1 MSFVSKRPPGPAS
14 RLRRRC
20 LLCGSVL
27 HPLAWGLL
35 CAPPALAA
43 SPPAADPPPA
53 VQPPAAAA
61 RPPAGTATQPSA
73 GPAVRL
79 GTGDDAPPAA
89 PAVTIDVP
97 EVVVT
102 TRRLDAARSAILP
115 SLGATTYE
123 FGRRA
128 IESVPQGDNA
138 ELSQVLLQAPGVVQ
152 DSFGQL
158 HVRGDHNEVQYRLDG
173 VQLPEGLSVF
183 GQALEGRFTHSL
195 SLTTGA
201 LPAQYGF
208 LTAGVVDITTKSGTT
223 DPGGTLSIYGGARD
237 YLQPSFAY
245 GGRSG
250 AVDYFVTGDFLHTR
264 VGIENPTGNFNAVHD
279 LSNQQH
285 GLAHVSGLLDPDTR
299 ISLIA
304 GFSNDFFQIPNN
316 PGQTPSLGLF
326 VNGTPDF
333 DSTNLTQHQR
343 EITDF
348 AILSAQR
355 HTGPLDLETSVFS
368 RYSSLYYSPDPLGDL
383 LFNGIAQTAARS
395 VWSSGAQT
403 DASLRLNDRHTL
415 RAGFQVFAERTADST
430 NSTVLP
436 ALGATGTDT
445 SGGGI
450 ASTIAQGGGF
460 AASSPTPFTLH
471 QGQGTTGTIFGLYLQ
486 DEWRVLPRVTLNAG
500 LRFDRVDEFTHEQQV
515 SPRVNAV
522 WRPTGTTTVHAG
534 YSRYFVPPPFE
545 LVSGAA
551 VARFNNTSAASEVTQ
566 DGTVRAEHDD
576 YYDAGIDQVL
586 ARGLRIGF
594 DAYYKQARDLI
605 DEGQF
610 GAPVILTAFNYA
622 EGQVHGF
629 EATASYDR
637 GPLSLYANA
646 AWSRA
651 IGKTIV
657 SSQFNFSAADLATI
671 SNRWIHLDH
680 DQRWTGSG
688 GVAYTVLQRTTSPA
702 RLSADLV
709 VGSGLRAGGSVPNG
723 RALPGYATI
732 NLSAVQTVD
741 VGFGRGTQLRL
752 DVINLL
758 DRSYEIRDG
767 TGVGVGAPQYG
778 LRRTIL
784 GGLLQRF

>member
-1 MSFVSKRPPGPAS
+1 MKTRDFLLLSSALGVLSSAPA
-14 RLRRRC
+14 
-20 LLCGSVL
+20 
-27 HPLAWGLL
+27 H
-35 CAPPALAA
+35 
-43 SPPAADPPPA
+43 AADPA
-53 VQPPAAAA
+53 SATIAPAAA
-61 RPPAGTATQPSA
+61 PAGPQPANTPLQPAA

-79 GTGDDAPPAA
+79 GAGDDTPVPG
-89 PAVTIDVP
+89 VVDVP
-97 EVVVT
+97 EVVINT
-102 TRRLDAARSAILP
+102 RLDAARSAILP
-115 SLGATTYE
+115 NLGATTYE

-128 IESVPQGDNA
+128 IESIPQGDNA
-138 ELSQVLLQAPGVVQ
+138 ELSQVLLQAPGVAQ

-183 GQALEGRFTHSL
+183 GQALEGRFAHSL
-195 SLTTGA
+195 SLITGA

-223 DPGGTLSIYGGARD
+223 DPGGYLSIYGGARD
-237 YLQPSFAY
+237 TLQPSFAY
-245 GGRSG
+245 GGHSG
-250 AVDYFVTGDFLHTR
+250 AVDYFATGDFLHTR
-264 VGIENPTGNFNAVHD
+264 VGIENPTGSFNAVHD

-285 GLAHVSGLLDPDTR
+285 GLAKVSGLVDPDTR

-316 PGQTPSLGLF
+316 PGQTPSLGLS
-326 VNGTPDF
+326 VDGTSDF
-333 DSTNLTQHQR
+333 DSTSLAQHQR

-348 AILSAQR
+348 AILSLQKHA
-355 HTGPLDLETSVFS
+355 GPLDLQTSAFS

-383 LFNGIAQTAARS
+383 LFNGVSQTAARS
-395 VWSSGAQT
+395 VWSSGEQT

-415 RAGFQVFAERTADST
+415 RAGFQVFAERNVDST
-430 NSTVLP
+430 DSTVLP
-436 ALGATGTDT
+436 ALGATGTGT

-450 ASTIAQGGGF
+450 ASTVPVGGSF
-460 AASSPTPFTLH
+460 SVSSPSPFTIH
-471 QGQGTTGTIFGLYLQ
+471 QGQGTTGTIYGLYLQ

-500 LRFDRVDEFTHEQQV
+500 LRFDRVDEFTHEQQL

-522 WRPTGTTTVHAG
+522 WRPTDTTTVHAG

-551 VARFNNTSAASEVTQ
+551 VAAFNGTSAASEVTQ
-566 DGTVRAEHDD
+566 DDTVRAERDN
-576 YYDAGIDQVL
+576 YYDVGVDQVL
-586 ARGLRIGF
+586 ARGLRVGL
-594 DAYYKQARDLI
+594 DAYYKDARNLI

-610 GAPVILTAFNYA
+610 GAPIILSAFNYRLG
-622 EGQVHGF
+622 EVHGV

-637 GPLSLYANA
+637 GPLSLYGNA
-646 AWSRA
+646 ALSRA
-651 IGKTIV
+651 IGKDII
-657 SSQFNFSAADLATI
+657 SSQFNFSAADLAYI
-671 SNRWIHLDH
+671 SNHWIHLDH
-680 DQRWTGSG
+680 DQKWTGSAG
-688 GVAYTVLQRTTSPA
+688 AAYTVLQRTTSPA

-709 VGSGLRAGGSVPNG
+709 VGSGLRADGDVPNG
-723 RALPGYATI
+723 RALAGYYTV

-758 DRSYEIRDG
+758 DRTYEIRDG

>member
-1 MSFVSKRPPGPAS
+1 MKRRHALLLGSALGIAGVPA
-14 RLRRRC
+14 
-20 LLCGSVL
+20 
-27 HPLAWGLL
+27 
-35 CAPPALAA
+35 
-43 SPPAADPPPA
+43 AADPLSA
-53 VQPPAAAA
+53 TVAPAATQSAGDT
-61 RPPAGTATQPSA
+61 PALPSA

-79 GTGDDAPPAA
+79 GTGDDTPVPGVVEI
-89 PAVTIDVP
+89 PAVVA
-97 EVVVT
+97 T
-102 TRRLDAARSAILP
+102 TRLNAARSAILP
-115 SLGATTYE
+115 NLGATTYE

-128 IESVPQGDNA
+128 IEGIPQGDNA
-138 ELSQVLLQAPGVVQ
+138 ELSQVLLQAPGVAQ

-183 GQALEGRFTHSL
+183 GQALEGRFAHSL

-223 DPGGTLSIYGGARD
+223 EPGGYLSIYGGARD
-237 YLQPSFAY
+237 TLQPSFAY

-250 AVDYFVTGDFLHTR
+250 AIDYFVTGDFLHTR

-285 GLAHVSGLLDPDTR
+285 GLAHVSGLVDPDTR
-299 ISLIA
+299 VSLVA

-316 PGQTPSLGLF
+316 PGQAPSLGLS
-326 VNGTPDF
+326 VNGASAF
-333 DSTNLTQHQR
+333 DSTSLTQHQR

-348 AILSAQR
+348 AILSVQK
-355 HTGPLDLETSVFS
+355 HTGPLDLQSSVFS

-395 VWSSGAQT
+395 VWSSGEQT
-403 DASLRLNDRHTL
+403 DASVRVGEHHTL
-415 RAGFQVFAERTADST
+415 RAGFQVFAERTVDST
-430 NSTVLP
+430 ASTVLP
-436 ALGATGTDT
+436 APGATGSDT
-445 SGGGI
+445 NGAGI
-450 ASTIAQGGGF
+450 ASTVSQGGS
-460 AASSPTPFTLH
+460 AASSGVPFTLYR
-471 QGQGTTGTIFGLYLQ
+471 GQGTTGTIFGLYLQ

-522 WRPTGTTTVHAG
+522 WRPSGTTTAHAG

-566 DGTVRAEHDD
+566 DDTVRAERDD
-576 YYDAGIDQVL
+576 YYDIGVDQVL
-586 ARGLRIGF
+586 ARGLRVGL
-594 DAYYKQARDLI
+594 DAYYKQARNLL

-610 GAPVILTAFNYA
+610 GAPIILTAFNYA
-622 EGQVHGF
+622 QGQVHGV
-629 EATASYDR
+629 EASGSCDR

-646 AWSRA
+646 ALSRA
-651 IGKTIV
+651 VGRDIV
-657 SSQFNFSAADLATI
+657 SSQFNFSAADLAYI

-688 GVAYTVLQRTTSPA
+688 GAAYTVFQRTTSPA

-709 VGSGLRAGGSVPNG
+709 VGSGLRAGSTIPNG
-723 RALPGYATI
+723 RALPGYYTI
-732 NLSAVQTVD
+732 NLSAVQTLD

>member
-1 MSFVSKRPPGPAS
+1 MKTRDFLLLSSALGVLGSAPA
-14 RLRRRC
+14 
-20 LLCGSVL
+20 
-27 HPLAWGLL
+27 H
-35 CAPPALAA
+35 
-43 SPPAADPPPA
+43 AADPA
-53 VQPPAAAA
+53 SATVAPAAAPA
-61 RPPAGTATQPSA
+61 GLPPANTPLQPAA

-79 GTGDDAPPAA
+79 GTGGDVPVPG
-89 PAVTIDVP
+89 VVDVP
-97 EVVVT
+97 EVVINT
-102 TRRLDAARSAILP
+102 RLDAARSAILP
-115 SLGATTYE
+115 NLGATTYE

-128 IESVPQGDNA
+128 IESIPQGDNA
-138 ELSQVLLQAPGVVQ
+138 ELSQVLLQAPGVAQ

-183 GQALEGRFTHSL
+183 GQALEGRFAHSL
-195 SLTTGA
+195 SLITGA

-223 DPGGTLSIYGGARD
+223 DAGGYLSIYGGARD
-237 YLQPSFAY
+237 TLQPSFAY
-245 GGRSG
+245 GGRSD
-250 AVDYFVTGDFLHTR
+250 AIDYFATGDFLHTR
-264 VGIENPTGNFNAVHD
+264 VGIENPTGSFNAVHD

-285 GLAHVSGLLDPDTR
+285 GLAKVSGLVDPDTR

-316 PGQTPSLGLF
+316 PGQTPSLGLS
-326 VNGTPDF
+326 VDGTSGF
-333 DSTNLTQHQR
+333 DSTNLTEHQR

-348 AILSAQR
+348 AILSLQKHA
-355 HTGPLDLETSVFS
+355 GPLDLQSSAFS

-395 VWSSGAQT
+395 VWSSGEQT
-403 DASLRLNDRHTL
+403 DASLRLGERHTL
-415 RAGFQVFAERTADST
+415 RAGFQVFAERNVDST
-430 NSTVLP
+430 VSTVLP
-436 ALGATGTDT
+436 ALGGSVG

-450 ASTIAQGGGF
+450 ASTVPQGGGF
-460 AASSPTPFTLH
+460 DAALSSPFTLFR
-471 QGQGTTGTIFGLYLQ
+471 GQGTTGTIYGLYLQ

-500 LRFDRVDEFTHEQQV
+500 LRFDRVDEFTHEQQL

-522 WRPTGTTTVHAG
+522 WRPTDTTTVHAG

-545 LVSGAA
+545 LVSGGA
-551 VARFNNTSAASEVTQ
+551 VALFNNTSAASEVTQ
-566 DGTVRAEHDD
+566 DDTVRAERDN
-576 YYDAGIDQVL
+576 YYDIGVDQVL
-586 ARGLRIGF
+586 ARGLRVGL
-594 DAYYKQARDLI
+594 DAYYKDARNLI

-610 GAPVILTAFNYA
+610 GAPIILSAFNYRLG
-622 EGQVHGF
+622 EVHGV

-637 GPLSLYANA
+637 GPLSLYGNA
-646 AWSRA
+646 ALSRA
-651 IGKTIV
+651 IGKDIV
-657 SSQFNFSAADLATI
+657 SSQFNFSAADLAYI
-671 SNRWIHLDH
+671 SDRWIHLDH
-680 DQRWTGSG
+680 DQRWTGSAG
-688 GVAYTVLQRTTSPA
+688 AAYTVLQRTTSPA

-709 VGSGLRAGGSVPNG
+709 VGSGLRADGDVPNG
-723 RALPGYATI
+723 RALPGYYTV

-741 VGFGRGTQLRL
+741 VGFGRGTQIRL

-758 DRSYEIRDG
+758 DRTYEIRDG